1 MSGALGIGAV
11 VLAIVAGVT
20 TSAQVP
26 AVNPFAFVAPWVRV
40 SADERRRLDRGEVI
54 ARALPTSGSQIAVFV
69 ATRVEAAPESLVAWA
84 RAIEIFKRSQLV
96 QAIGRF
102 SEPPVLS
109 DLDALTL
116 DEVDVDDALRC
127 RAGACGL
134 KLTAPE
140 IAALRAAAEH
150 AGAGRRDA
158 VQRAFRQIVLD
169 RVLTYRAQGLT
180 ALPEL
185 TDRNAPRRIAD
196 ALSALLDRSPYLTRV
211 PALADWVR
219 RFPDAEAPEATLVYW
234 SKEAYGSGKPVISVT
249 HVGVAR
255 PDPAAD
261 RPAVVVTGT
270 QLLATH
276 YSNASL
282 GLTMLVPGLGGGPS
296 YLVYLNR
303 SELDIFSGMFG
314 GVARATMER
323 RLARQAP
330 VLVRDMRTRLESG
343 PPPTGGQ

>member
-1 MSGALGIGAV
+1 MPGALCIGAV
-11 VLAIVAGVT
+11 VLAIAAGVAAG
-20 TSAQVP
+20 AQAP
-26 AVNPFAFVAPWVRV
+26 AVNPFAFVAPWVQV

-54 ARALPTSGSQIAVFV
+54 ARALPATGGQIAVFV

-84 RAIEIFKRSQLV
+84 RAIDVFKRSPLV

-116 DEVDVDDALRC
+116 DDVDVDDALRC
-127 RAGACGL
+127 RAGDCGL

-140 IAALRAAAEH
+140 IAVLHAATAN

-158 VQRAFRQIVLD
+158 VRRAFRQIVLD
-169 RVLTYRAQGLT
+169 RVHVYRAQGMA

-185 TDRNAPRRIAD
+185 ADRGVPRRIAE

-219 RFPDAEAPEATLVYW
+219 RFPGGEHPEATVFYW

-249 HVGVAR
+249 HVGVVR

-261 RPAVVVTGT
+261 RPAVIVTGT

-276 YSNASL
+276 YTNASL
-282 GLTMLVPGLGGGPS
+282 GLTMMVPGLSGGPT

-330 VLVRDMRTRLESG
+330 VLVRDMRTRLEGG
-343 PPPTGGQ
+343 PPPASAP